1 MAEANIGTT
10 SVHWAL
16 GDFLDSKIGL
26 IQELS
31 KWKYLPLGDL
41 SQLVSMERI

>member
-10 SVHWAL
+10 SAHWAL
-16 GDFLDSKIGL
+16 GDFLDSKTDL

-31 KWKYLPLGDL
+31 KWKYLTLGDL
-41 SQLVSMERI
+41 SHLVSMERI